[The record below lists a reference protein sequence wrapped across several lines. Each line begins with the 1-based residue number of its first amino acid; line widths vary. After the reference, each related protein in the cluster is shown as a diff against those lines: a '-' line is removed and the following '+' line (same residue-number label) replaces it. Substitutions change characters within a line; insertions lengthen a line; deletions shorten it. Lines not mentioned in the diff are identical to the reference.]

1 MKRLHVSLS
10 VKDIEQSIRFYTH
23 LFAAHPTVQRDDYAK
38 WQLEDPRVN
47 FSILAAADMPGL
59 NHLGIQTESEAELH
73 ELHNRM
79 RGDLS
84 EIKQTTCCYAQSEKG
99 WAHDPQGIAWEGFFT
114 DRDGLDSFGET
125 KPVPEIAAVHKP
137 LQPPCC

>member
-10 VKDIEQSIRFYTH
+10 VKDIAQSVRFYTQ

-38 WQLEDPRVN
+38 WLLEDPRVN
-47 FSILAAADMPGL
+47 FSILEVADAPGL
-59 NHLGIQTESEAELH
+59 NHLGIQTESEAELR
-73 ELHNRM
+73 ELQTRM
-79 RGDLS
+79 QEQLS
-84 EIKQTTCCYAQSEKG
+84 EIKQTSCCYAQGKKG

-125 KPVPEIAAVHKP
+125 KSIPETAAVHKP
-137 LQPPCC
+137 MQTPCC